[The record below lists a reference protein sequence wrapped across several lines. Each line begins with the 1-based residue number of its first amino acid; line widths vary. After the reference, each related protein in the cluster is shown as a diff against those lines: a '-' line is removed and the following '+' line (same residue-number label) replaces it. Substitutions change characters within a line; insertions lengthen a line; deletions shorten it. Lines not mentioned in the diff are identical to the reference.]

1 MKAPSRMRGMLA
13 AGALLAV
20 AACSTVA
27 AHELQENRA
36 TLVQRDTGFVS
47 VTLYIDLPAALHR
60 TLAPRRS
67 FEEFALAH
75 ANLPP
80 AAFKAKLVEATGRME
95 AEMRVTTAKGSA
107 LAFEQWV
114 WPDAARVQAA
124 LLERLMDAVVARGS
138 HPQVAP
144 WEVHAEL
151 HSTVPITALRVQFT
165 PALGRVMVVSY
176 RPRQVWVDMNSV
188 SSTITF

>member
-1 MKAPSRMRGMLA
+1 MKAPSRIRAMLA

-20 AACSTVA
+20 AACSAAA

-36 TLVQRDTGFVS
+36 TLVQRDAGFVT

-60 TLAPRRS
+60 TLAPQRS
-67 FEEFALAH
+67 FEEFALTH

-80 AAFKAKLVEATGRME
+80 AAFKAKWVEATGRMQ
-95 AEMRVTTAKGSA
+95 AQTRVTTAKRPA
-107 LAFEQWV
+107 LAFEQWA

-138 HPQVAP
+138 HPHVAP

-151 HSTVPITALRVQFT
+151 HSTLPITALRVQFA

-176 RPRQVWVDMNSV
+176 RPRQVWVDMNSM
-188 SSTITF
+188 SSAITF